1 MASAEKK
8 CSENYHHLA
17 FLPSQQRIF
26 KWIFQRDGG
35 GGQQARARGREKA
48 IRRSREEEDGER
60 KAVGANGVKFLCFN
74 LTKGHMELWRLNIK
88 SYRFR
93 LLFGHQQIFINAF
106 LAFAHSFWLAPMY
119 MMRRERRGKMWI
131 YGRTNLCWS
140 PLFLFLC
147 VLLLFWNAFDSR
159 RVRNTVA
166 NKIKFSY
173 ICFKLM
179 SCMCFYVCC
188 ICISGFRMLSQFA
201 IIEPSRHHVMVV
213 AAFNAC
219 VCVLC
224 TRQKSFGSEI
234 VARIVHKRHILCIDL
249 SHWVYLIGINRTGFS
264 SVLSLIMTISG

>member
-1 MASAEKK
+1 MHFSHSLTLSGSHP
-8 CSENYHHLA
+8 CT
-17 FLPSQQRIF
+17 
-26 KWIFQRDGG
+26 WC
-35 GGQQARARGREKA
+35 
-48 IRRSREEEDGER
+48 GES
-60 KAVGANGVKFLCFN
+60 VGAKCEFMG
-74 LTKGHMELWRLNIK
+74 E
-88 SYRFR
+88 
-93 LLFGHQQIFINAF
+93 QIFVDR
-106 LAFAHSFWLAPMY
+106 LS
-119 MMRRERRGKMWI
+119 
-131 YGRTNLCWS
+131 
-140 PLFLFLC
+140 FLFLC

-213 AAFNAC
+213 AASNAC

-224 TRQKSFGSEI
+224 TRKKSFGSEI